1 MRSIL
6 SAVRNVLRE
15 PAADVDVH
23 FHQGPGGMPSP
34 CYDHRCRNPR
44 LHVSWRR

>member
-6 SAVRNVLRE
+6 ASLRNVLRE
-15 PAADVDVH
+15 PASDVDVH

-34 CYDHRCRNPR
+34 CYDDRCRTPR
-44 LHVSWRR
+44 LDVEWR

>member
-6 SAVRNVLRE
+6 AAVRSALRE
-15 PAADVDVH
+15 PAPDVDVH
-23 FHQGPGGMPSP
+23 FHQGPSGMPSP

-44 LHVSWRR
+44 LHVDWR

>member
-6 SAVRNVLRE
+6 AAVRSALRE
-15 PAADVDVH
+15 PVPDVDVH

-34 CYDHRCRNPR
+34 CYDHRCPNPR
-44 LHVSWRR
+44 LHVRWR

>member
-6 SAVRNVLRE
+6 SSLRTILRE
-15 PAADVDVH
+15 PAPDVDVH

-34 CYDHRCRNPR
+34 CYDDRCRNPR
-44 LHVSWRR
+44 LHVDWR

>member
-6 SAVRNVLRE
+6 SSLRRILRE
-15 PAADVDVH
+15 PAPDAGVH

-34 CYDHRCRNPR
+34 CYDHRCRIPQLDPR
-44 LHVSWRR
+44 